1 MSLSGAQGRTCKPN
15 QETSYGF
22 KEARLWAG
30 SKGLPLPFPESLT
43 QFGEWGR
50 VVCFILS

>member
-30 SKGLPLPFPESLT
+30 SKGPPLPFLKLRKLDPI
-43 QFGEWGR
+43 WG
-50 VVCFILS
+50 VG